1 MQRRR
6 SRHLSDSFRKSS
18 ARTDAASSATVLS
31 GNGVSPGVVI
41 GKAVVLGASVV
52 SVREHELSA
61 EQVEGEIARFRSALA
76 RARTELEELCARA
89 RQSGDQ
95 DLVDILEMQ
104 VMVATDGML
113 EEQVCE
119 RIERQRRNAGFLLKS
134 YIDEYCERLAG
145 VGNAFFAERVS
156 DIQDLAARILRKLVG
171 GESADLSCLPGP
183 CILIAHDLSP
193 SDTAG
198 LDRDSVLAFATGMG
212 SRTSHTA
219 IMARALGIPAVVGVG
234 EPLARVM
241 NGDELV
247 VDGSRGRVIVAPDAA
262 TLARYRERIRQEAVW
277 RAKLEANAMLPAE
290 TRDGFHVSVAA
301 NVELAEEVERLGA
314 MHHAGIGLF
323 RTEFLF
329 VKGGGISDEES
340 QYATYRRVTEGVRPY
355 SVIFRTLD
363 IGGDKFLSHLE
374 VPIEINPFLGM
385 RAIRFCLH
393 REDIFRNQL
402 RAILRASAH
411 GKVRVLFPMI
421 TTVDELHSTLAIL
434 ADVKADLERRGI
446 PHNPDLDVG
455 IMVEVP
461 AAAMIADKLA
471 PHVDFFSI
479 GTNDLVQ
486 YTMAV
491 DRSNPDI
498 SYLYQPGHPSI
509 IRLLD
514 RVVRAANEHGRWVG
528 ICGEMAAEPLYL
540 PLILGL
546 GINELSMS
554 PVAIPLIKDLV
565 RDINML
571 EAEELVAQAMDC
583 ASADEVTK
591 LCREFIG
598 RIAPDLLQE

>member
-1 MQRRR
+1 M
-6 SRHLSDSFRKSS
+6 SDSSRTNS
-18 ARTDAASSATVLS
+18 AKTEAVPPTDTLYGS
-31 GNGVSPGVVI
+31 GVSPGIVI
-41 GKAVVLGASVV
+41 GKAVVVGTSIV
-52 SVREHELSA
+52 SVREYELA
-61 EQVEGEIARFRSALA
+61 PEKVEGEVLRFASALA
-76 RARTELEELCARA
+76 RARAELEELCDRA

-95 DLVDILEMQ
+95 ELVDILEMQ
-104 VMVATDGML
+104 VMITADGMI
-113 EEQVCE
+113 EEEVGG
-119 RIERQRRNAGFLLKS
+119 RIRRQRRNAGFLLKN
-134 YIDEYCERLAG
+134 YIDEFCERLAQ
-145 VGNAFFAERVS
+145 VGNSLFAERTS
-156 DIQDLAARILRKLVG
+156 DIQDLAVRILRKLVG
-171 GESADLSCLPGP
+171 GESTDLSKLPER
-183 CILIAHDLSP
+183 CILIAHDFSP

-198 LDRDSVLAFATGMG
+198 MDRKNVVAFVTSMG

-234 EPLARVM
+234 EGLAMVDD
-241 NGDELV
+241 GDELV
-247 VDGSRGRVIVAPDAA
+247 VDGNRGRVIVSPDPA
-262 TLARYRERIRQEAVW
+262 TLARYRERIEQEAVW
-277 RAKLEANAMLPAE
+277 RAKIEANAMLPAE

-301 NVELAEEVERLGA
+301 NVELAEEVGRLGS

-340 QYATYRRVTEGVRPY
+340 QYATYRRVTEAIRPY

-363 IGGDKFLSHLE
+363 IGGDKFLSHFD

-421 TTVDELHSTLAIL
+421 TTVDELRSTLAIL
-434 ADVKADLERRGI
+434 DDVKADLERRGV

-455 IMVEVP
+455 IMIEVP

-471 PHVDFFSI
+471 PYVDFFSI

-498 SYLYQPGHPSI
+498 AYLYQPGHPSI
-509 IRLLD
+509 VRLLD

-540 PLILGL
+540 PLVLGL

-554 PVAIPLIKDLV
+554 PVAIPIIKDLV

-571 EAEELVAQAMDC
+571 EAQELVAQAMDC
-583 ASADEVTK
+583 ASADEVTA
-591 LCREFIG
+591 LCREFVS
-598 RIAPDLLQE
+598 RIAPELFQE